1 MYLTNDYFCRLKI
14 NSMNKILLLLLM
26 STSVALNSFV
36 QAQCTVNIQGDT
48 IVCEGDEPTYTAQIL
63 GPSSTLNTTT
73 ASGNNHRGNM
83 FDIVATNAV
92 TITSFDVSPM
102 GNTTI
107 EVYYR
112 VGTWVGFSGNSA
124 GWTLVT
130 SVPITAPGGLVNV
143 PLATTVDIPAGQT
156 YSFYVTSNNTSVSL
170 NYSNGTAVGSVFSS
184 DANISFLQGG
194 GMDYPFTAG
203 TGAVYQPRVWN
214 GAIHYTFPNLSS
226 SVLWSTSE
234 TTPSIFQTVNGP
246 LSLAVEATVSGCPTL
261 YDTIN
266 ISTSVPPVSAGSNQ
280 TICLGDTILLNGLG
294 AVSYNWD
301 NGVTDSVAFV
311 PTISGTTTY
320 TVTGTDLIGCT
331 NIATVDVNVNELP
344 VVDAGNDIQACDGEE
359 ITLAGQGADSYQWDN
374 SITDNVPFIPLV
386 DQQFVVVGTDVNG
399 CVGSDTIN
407 VYVNALPIVQ
417 AGSDFT
423 ACTAEMIALG
433 GTGADT
439 YIWNNGITNDI
450 PFAALAGTTTYVV
463 TGTDVNG
470 CTDTDTIDV
479 TTTPINAPIQ
489 INGAVLSTPA
499 NPLGTL
505 QWYNCDLNQNIAG
518 ENGTTYTPT
527 TTGNYAVIV
536 ADTNTGCSEMSDCML
551 VDFTAIAEAEM
562 NLSVVSPNPT
572 AGLLS
577 IQTSQ
582 FAIEHIQVVD
592 LLGKVVMETSPQTLQ
607 TTLDL
612 TALEGTQFMILVYSN
627 QQVETHK
634 VVKY

>member
-1 MYLTNDYFCRLKI
+1 
-14 NSMNKILLLLLM
+14 MNKILLLLLM
-26 STSVALNSFV
+26 STTVAFNSFV
-36 QAQCTVNIQGDT
+36 QAQCTVNIQGDLF
-48 IVCEGDEPTYTAQIL
+48 VCEGATPTYNAQVIGPATA
-63 GPSSTLNTTT
+63 LNTTT

-102 GNTTI
+102 GSTTI

-112 VGTWVGFSGNSA
+112 VGTWVGFSNSSA

-130 SVPITAPGGLVNV
+130 SVPITFTGGLVNV
-143 PLATTVDIPAGQT
+143 PLTTTVDIPAGQT
-156 YSFYVTSNNTSVSL
+156 YSFYVTSSNTAVSL
-170 NYSNGTAVGSVFSS
+170 NYTNGTGVGSVFSS

-194 GMDYPFTAG
+194 GMEYPFTAG
-203 TGAVYQPRVWN
+203 SGSVFQPRVWN
-214 GAIHYTFPNLSS
+214 GTIHYALQNSGST
-226 SVLWSTSE
+226 VLWNTSE
-234 TTPSIFQTVNGP
+234 TTSSIVQTVNGP
-246 LSLAVEATVSGCPTL
+246 LSLTVEATVPGCPTL

-266 ISTSVPPVSAGSNQ
+266 VSISVPTIEAGIDQ
-280 TICLGDTILLNGLG
+280 TICYGDTILLYGQG

-301 NGVTDSVAFV
+301 NGVTDSLAFV
-311 PTISGTTTY
+311 PSISGTTTY
-320 TVTGTDLIGCT
+320 TVTGTDSIGCT
-331 NIATVDVNVNELP
+331 NTASVDVTVNALP
-344 VVDAGNDIQACDGEE
+344 LVNAGNDIQACDGEE
-359 ITLAGQGADSYQWDN
+359 ITLAGQGADTYQWDN

-417 AGSDFT
+417 AGPDFT
-423 ACTAEMIALG
+423 ACTGEMIVLG
-433 GTGADT
+433 GSGALN
-439 YIWNNGITNDI
+439 YNWNNGVLDDVA
-450 PFAALAGTTTYVV
+450 FAALAGTTTYIV

-505 QWYNCDLNQNIAG
+505 QWYNCDLNQNIPG

-572 AGLLS
+572 TGLLS

-582 FAIEHIQVVD
+582 FAIEHIQVID

-607 TTLDL
+607 STLDL